1 MRTNYEPK
9 TKEQLREILN
19 KIESKY
25 PSTSDMYKDLE
36 VFYNDVEDIIG
47 EGVGTDIDYC
57 TWEPDNDTYAADL
70 AIDDVVNIIYQS
82 EKNGRLVA
90 NWVCDWIGDM
100 LFLLISYK

>member
-57 TWEPDNDTYAADL
+57 TWDDEPPQEEPYGLTLKEMDAVSAYMKFL
-70 AIDDVVNIIYQS
+70 
-82 EKNGRLVA
+82 EKGL
-90 NWVCDWIGDM
+90 D
-100 LFLLISYK
+100 KT